1 MPAAQTTNYPH
12 QALNTKGGLFCIC
25 VESRNLTSAALGPK
39 VRVVSVVLPILVI
52 HGLHT
57 AAIGAV
63 ATERA
68 GVPERPVEPVEL
80 HQAPRPRD
88 AAAGPGVIGRAV
100 AIGDAAVRGVDEDG
114 PHDDVHGTGGLEAA
128 ANPGKEE
135 DSITC
140 RIQERSLKRERIF
153 PTLCR
158 VTNTYCQNR

>member
-1 MPAAQTTNYPH
+1 MASMAMND
-12 QALNTKGGLFCIC
+12 G
-25 VESRNLTSAALGPK
+25 SSSAAAGPE
-39 VRVVSVVLPILVI
+39 VRVVSIPGTL
-52 HGLHT
+52 GLHT
-57 AAIGAV
+57 AATAAV

-128 ANPGKEE
+128 ASPGDVE
-135 DSITC
+135 DSFTTTKPPV
-140 RIQERSLKRERIF
+140 R
-153 PTLCR
+153 
-158 VTNTYCQNR
+158 